1 MDDIDFNHF
10 YFCSS
15 HDWLEQVPVD
25 IDNGVKVISYSNYV
39 VLIWKFRSGF
49 DTEPVGSTNSELWI
63 IDERF
68 ILRNLE
74 SSRIVLIN

>member
-1 MDDIDFNHF
+1 MDVIDFNHF

-49 DTEPVGSTNSELWI
+49 DTEPVGITNSELVDSSKVQQCNIWI

-68 ILRNLE
+68 I
-74 SSRIVLIN
+74 